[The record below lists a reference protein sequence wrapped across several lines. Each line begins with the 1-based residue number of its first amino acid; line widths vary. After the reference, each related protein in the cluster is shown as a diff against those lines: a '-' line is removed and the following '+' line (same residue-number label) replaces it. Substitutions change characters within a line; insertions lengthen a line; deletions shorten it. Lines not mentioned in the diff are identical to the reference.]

1 MGAAMVR
8 DQEEMTRLGFYG
20 LAPFVFGAA
29 VMWLSPF
36 IVPQWAALNIH
47 TIVLTYAGIILAFL
61 AGAGAGAALKSGPEA
76 QEPFLPRMVVALAAW
91 FVILHG
97 GFLTFS
103 IPAAWRYLIVIALFV
118 WLLMRDLR
126 TAANGGFPSWYGALR
141 IRLTLWA
148 IVSLVLVM
156 SRLILWGYY

>member
-1 MGAAMVR
+1 MLR

-20 LAPFVFGAA
+20 LTPFVFGAA

-36 IVPQWAALNIH
+36 LVPQWAALNIH
-47 TIVLTYAGIILAFL
+47 TIVLTYAGVIVAFL
-61 AGAGAGAALKSGPEA
+61 AGTGVGATLKGGPEA
-76 QEPFLPRMVVALAAW
+76 YEPFLSRMIAALIAW

-103 IPAAWRYLIVIALFV
+103 IPAVWRYLIIIIVFA
-118 WLLMRDLR
+118 WLLMRDLEL
-126 TAANGGFPSWYGALR
+126 AAKGGFPSWYGALR
-141 IRLTLWA
+141 MRLTLWA

-156 SRLILWGYY
+156 ARLITWRYY